1 MRPVGTWLAQQLF
14 REPLADMRFRAAVD
28 STANTNLVH
37 WGGHLLA
44 LKEVALVR

>member
-1 MRPVGTWLAQQLF
+1 VRSKPQDNQ
-14 REPLADMRFRAAVD
+14 ADTSRSAAVD

-44 LKEVALVR
+44 LKEVALVSLFC